1 LITEDFRCKLSD
13 FGLSR
18 SLDKNANAQ
27 TMCGTPR
34 WLAPEV
40 FRGEDYSE
48 KIDVY
53 SYGIVLWFA
62 TPPPPFV

>member
-1 LITEDFRCKLSD
+1 
-13 FGLSR
+13 
-18 SLDKNANAQ
+18 
-27 TMCGTPR
+27 MCGTPR

-53 SYGIVLWFA
+53 SYGIVLW
-62 TPPPPFV
+62 